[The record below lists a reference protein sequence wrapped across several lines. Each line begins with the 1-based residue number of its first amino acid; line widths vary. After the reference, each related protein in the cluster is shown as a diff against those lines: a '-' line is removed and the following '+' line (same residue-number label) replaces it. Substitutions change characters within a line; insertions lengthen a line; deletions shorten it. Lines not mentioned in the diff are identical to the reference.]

1 MTDIIKIANIEN
13 YQQEIVDGTLILTP
27 KKTHVTEAELNSIG
41 LENSTILSCS
51 IKNEDEAISTKVT
64 YRSIL
69 IDIWKSMPTQK
80 IFQNTTFN
88 FKLSNENGDKGY
100 NWSPEINMSFQ
111 NKDSKNTLKEIV
123 NMVKLNKYTINI
135 CIRLQ
140 TNKTVWFKIE

>member
-1 MTDIIKIANIEN
+1 MTDIIRITNIEN

-27 KKTHVTEAELNSIG
+27 KKTYITESELSSIG

-51 IKNEDEAISTKVT
+51 IKNEDETISTKVT

-69 IDIWKSMPTQK
+69 IEIWKSMPTQK

-88 FKLSNENGDKGY
+88 FKLSNENGLKGY

-111 NKDSKNTLKEIV
+111 NKDSKNTMKEII
-123 NMVKLNKYTINI
+123 NMAKLNKYTINI
-135 CIRLQ
+135 CIKLES
-140 TNKTVWFKIE
+140 NKIIWLNI

>member
-1 MTDIIKIANIEN
+1 
-13 YQQEIVDGTLILTP
+13 
-27 KKTHVTEAELNSIG
+27 
-41 LENSTILSCS
+41 
-51 IKNEDEAISTKVT
+51 
-64 YRSIL
+64 
-69 IDIWKSMPTQK
+69 MPTQK

-140 TNKTVWFKIE
+140 TNKTVWFNL

>member
-27 KKTHVTEAELNSIG
+27 KKTHLSEPELTSIG

-51 IKNEDEAISTKVT
+51 IKNEDETISTKVT

-80 IFQNTTFN
+80 IFQNTAFN
-88 FKLSNENGDKGY
+88 FKLSNENGLKGY

-111 NKDSKNTLKEIV
+111 NKDAKNTMKEIV

-135 CIRLQ
+135 CIKLES
-140 TNKTVWFKIE
+140 NKNVWFKIE